1 MLLNDDP
8 TPSIILSASG
18 MCEVGRIK
26 QHLKHNIWN
35 PRNTILFVGYQA
47 PGTLGNTIVSG
58 AKKVKIFNEELA
70 VNARV
75 EYIEGYSGHADQQW
89 LMNFIFSFINKP
101 KHIFLVHGELESQ
114 VVLKEKILEETKIP
128 VTIPGHGDVYELAEM
143 VKMVDRVQSINEFE
157 FLRLE
162 ILERIETLKE
172 EVMDMGAYIE
182 DDLKDEDI
190 KDGELVNINEKIKEL
205 EKKIVEIIDSSN

>member
-8 TPSIILSASG
+8 TPSIIISASG

-47 PGTLGNTIVSG
+47 PGTLGNTIVNG

-75 EYIEGYSGHADQQW
+75 EYIEGYSGHADQKW

-143 VKMVDRVQSINEFE
+143 VKMVDRVQGINEFE

>member
-8 TPSIILSASG
+8 TPSIIISASG

-143 VKMVDRVQSINEFE
+143 VKMVDRVQGINEFE

-190 KDGELVNINEKIKEL
+190 KDDELVNINDKIKEL

>member
-8 TPSIILSASG
+8 TPSIIISASG

-143 VKMVDRVQSINEFE
+143 VKMVDRVQGINEFE

-190 KDGELVNINEKIKEL
+190 KDDELVNINDKIKEL
-205 EKKIVEIIDSSN
+205 EKKIVEIIESSN

>member
-1 MLLNDDP
+1 MKF
-8 TPSIILSASG
+8 
-18 MCEVGRIK
+18 GRIK

-47 PGTLGNTIVSG
+47 PGTLGNTIVNG
-58 AKKVKIFNEELA
+58 AKKVKIFGEEFA

-89 LMNFIFSFINKP
+89 LMNFIYSFINKP
-101 KHIFLVHGELESQ
+101 KHIFLVHGEIESQ
-114 VVLKEKILEETKIP
+114 VILKEKILQNTKIP
-128 VTIPGHGDVYELAEM
+128 VTIPNYGDVYELAEL
-143 VKMVDRVQSINEFE
+143 VKMVDRVQGVNRFE

-172 EVMDMGAYIE
+172 EVADMGNLIE
-182 DDLKDEDI
+182 DDLKNDDVNDADLED
-190 KDGELVNINEKIKEL
+190 VNKKIKEL
-205 EKKIVEIIDSSN
+205 EQQIVKILEG